1 VHIRDVI
8 TGITVP
14 RKSQSTSTTPNI
26 NYAVYFPILA
36 RLFGTYHMPGEEW
49 PEGHRIK
56 GHPVPHRY
64 FSQFKYPFQK
74 LVRYSADGV
83 RRRLVVFNE
92 CGEYPNSYCKSTRF

>member
-1 VHIRDVI
+1 MFVYSNVRFHFGLLQYILC
-8 TGITVP
+8 TP
-14 RKSQSTSTTPNI
+14 RCYHWHHCAEKESINI

-56 GHPVPHRY
+56 DHPVLHRY

-74 LVRYSADGV
+74 SVGYSADGV
-83 RRRLVVFNE
+83 RRRLVVFQ
-92 CGEYPNSYCKSTRF
+92 